1 METMTNQR
9 SEAAFMRWEGL
20 AVPHLRKWLRKMSNF
35 VLDPY
40 VDGPR
45 AWGYL

>member
-1 METMTNQR
+1 MTNARQTAETMHWG
-9 SEAAFMRWEGL
+9 SMYGC
-20 AVPHLRKWLRKMSNF
+20 RKWLRKMSNF

-40 VDGPR
+40 VVGPR